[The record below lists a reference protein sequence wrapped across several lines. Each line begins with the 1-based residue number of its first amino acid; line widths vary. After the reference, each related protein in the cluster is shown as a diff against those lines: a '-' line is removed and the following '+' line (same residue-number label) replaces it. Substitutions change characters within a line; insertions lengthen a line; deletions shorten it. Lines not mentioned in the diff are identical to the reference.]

1 MSYSWSG
8 KFLDNFPLSSDLE
21 VHAVSF
27 VWLFHLGVLC
37 FPTCSWNRE
46 RMEELMGYCKAGL
59 EVVCDTSIHIPLS
72 RTQISSIS
80 RKEKTIVT
88 VLVSILLKLSL
99 SLI

>member
-8 KFLDNFPLSSDLE
+8 KFLDIFPLSSDLE
-21 VHAVSF
+21 IHAVSF

-37 FPTCSWNRE
+37 FPTCRWNRE
-46 RMEELMGYCKAGL
+46 HMEELTGYCKARPGSD
-59 EVVCDTSIHIPLS
+59 VSTSIHIPLS

-80 RKEKTIVT
+80 RKEKTVVT